1 MRRNKR
7 FATMLFPFLSY
18 SYSRFLPGLT
28 RKDARTNLLDPRGK
42 TKKRKIKI
50 KEKKRRNGKVLF
62 TALRNGKCLLLKY
75 APPIESAASYAYID
89 LPARH
94 SVNIHGGYRK
104 NRHRAFSKF
113 WTSGRRK
120 QTPRAFSIPCFP
132 SGGNC
137 NFKCVNN

>member
-7 FATMLFPFLSY
+7 FATMLFPFFSY

-104 NRHRAFSKF
+104 NRHRAFEALDV
-113 WTSGRRK
+113 
-120 QTPRAFSIPCFP
+120 RAEKANPPSVFDSLFP
-132 SGGNC
+132 LGW
-137 NFKCVNN
+137 